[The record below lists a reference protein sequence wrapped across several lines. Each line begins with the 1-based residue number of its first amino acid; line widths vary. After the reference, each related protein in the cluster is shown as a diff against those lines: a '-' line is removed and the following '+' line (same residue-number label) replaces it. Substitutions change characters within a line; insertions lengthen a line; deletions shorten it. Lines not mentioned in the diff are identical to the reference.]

1 MNYAPVYLDDLKK
14 IQAAVPGLEK
24 LKNTKVLIT
33 GAKGLI
39 CSAMADF
46 LLVLNDTMDYQIQVY
61 AAARNKEKVW
71 ERFGTYADREDF
83 HFIPYDAAE
92 PLAASE
98 NFTYLIHGAS
108 NANPAAYV
116 KQPVETMLGN
126 FIGMQNIL
134 NYARTHQAERVLY
147 ISSSEVYGKKA
158 GNDPYRE
165 EEYEYVDILNARS
178 CYPSSKR
185 AAETLCAAYGKEY
198 GVESVIV
205 RPGHVYGPTMTE
217 ADNRASSQ
225 FPKDVLEG
233 HDIVMKSLGSQ
244 IRSYCYVLDCVSA
257 IFTVLLNGEAGNA
270 YNISNPDSIATIR
283 EIAECFAETG
293 GKKVVFEL
301 PTETEK
307 QGYNMMENSSL
318 ASEKLEKLGWKGSFD
333 LKTGVAHTLQCLS
346 EKKQ

>member
-158 GNDPYRE
+158 GNDPYR
-165 EEYEYVDILNARS
+165 
-178 CYPSSKR
+178 
-185 AAETLCAAYGKEY
+185 
-198 GVESVIV
+198 
-205 RPGHVYGPTMTE
+205 
-217 ADNRASSQ
+217 
-225 FPKDVLEG
+225 
-233 HDIVMKSLGSQ
+233 
-244 IRSYCYVLDCVSA
+244 
-257 IFTVLLNGEAGNA
+257 
-270 YNISNPDSIATIR
+270 
-283 EIAECFAETG
+283 
-293 GKKVVFEL
+293 
-301 PTETEK
+301 
-307 QGYNMMENSSL
+307 
-318 ASEKLEKLGWKGSFD
+318 
-333 LKTGVAHTLQCLS
+333 
-346 EKKQ
+346 